1 MDYQVMWQALR
12 DGLEKRT
19 EDHGTP
25 VYDRLTIKGIVR
37 LMDDCERF
45 NSKPLKPN
53 QNPTILDIFWKKAA
67 RQPIGRMVS
76 WISTL

>member
-1 MDYQVMWQALR
+1 MWQALR

-25 VYDRLTIKGIVR
+25 VYDRLTLKGIVR

-45 NSKPLKPN
+45 NSEPLKPN
-53 QNPTILDIFWKKAA
+53 PNPNPKIIEFILDKALLT
-67 RQPIGRMVS
+67 P
-76 WISTL
+76 LLCK